1 MRNRVLSVLLF
12 PLSRSALP
20 RAPDVIALP
29 FLAHNHTPENFP
41 VESAVSISALHAAT
55 AARWVS
61 RSGTGAPA
69 GGGITAR
76 LILVTTAGSP
86 SLTGTDLRSSVPSPA
101 RSSH

>member
-1 MRNRVLSVLLF
+1 DVKILLNEPMRNRVWVLLSI
-12 PLSRSALP
+12 PVPRSALP
-20 RAPDVIALP
+20 RAPDVIVLP

-41 VESAVSISALHAAT
+41 VEAALSISASHAAT

-76 LILVTTAGSP
+76 LILVITPGSP
-86 SLTGTDLRSSVPSPA
+86 SLTVTDLRL
-101 RSSH
+101 